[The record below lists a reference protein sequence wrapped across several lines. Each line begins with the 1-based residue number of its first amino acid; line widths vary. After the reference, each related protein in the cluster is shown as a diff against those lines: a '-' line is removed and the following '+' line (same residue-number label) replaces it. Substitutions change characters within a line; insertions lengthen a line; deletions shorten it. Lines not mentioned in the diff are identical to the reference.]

1 MTTPAPAAPGL
12 KPFAAML
19 RREFAGYFRTPL
31 AYVFLA
37 VFNAFAVSLAFFV
50 GGLYESGVASLDRF
64 FLYHPWLWA
73 FLAPAAGARLWAEE
87 RRQGTLELLLTWP
100 ITVWQAALGKFL
112 AAWLFLACAL
122 LMTLPVAFTVGWLG
136 DPDWGVILSGYAGSL
151 LCAGACLGIAAI
163 ASALTR
169 SQVIAFV
176 TGFLAC
182 FLLVLVGYGVFD
194 ELLVGLLGQEG
205 LVIGWRQFAFRVTV
219 DDFRQLGLWRNL
231 ESFTL
236 GLVDARPVA
245 YFLSVAFAGLGLSTI
260 IVERR

>member
-1 MTTPAPAAPGL
+1 MSSPSENPAPKSAGL
-12 KPFAAML
+12 SAFGAIL

-50 GGLYESGVASLDRF
+50 GNMYEAGVASLDRF

-87 RRQGTLELLLTWP
+87 RRQGTIELPLTWP
-100 ITVWQAALGKFL
+100 VTVWQAALGKFL

-136 DPDWGVILSGYAGSL
+136 DPDWGVILAGYAGSL
-151 LCAGACLGIAAI
+151 LCAGACLGVAAV

-182 FLLVLVGYGVFD
+182 FILVLVGYGVFD
-194 ELLVGLLGQEG
+194 EL
-205 LVIGWRQFAFRVTV
+205 FAGMLPSGMV
-219 DDFRQLGLWRNL
+219 DEIRRLGLWRNL
-231 ESFTL
+231 EPFTL
-236 GLVDARPVA
+236 GLFDLRPAV
-245 YFLSVAFAGLGLSTI
+245 YFVTVAFSGLGLSTI
-260 IVERR
+260 IIERR

>member
-1 MTTPAPAAPGL
+1 MSDQPTSPTPRPGAA
-12 KPFAAML
+12 FWAVL

-37 VFNAFAVSLAFFV
+37 VFNAFAISLAFFI
-50 GGLYESGVASLDRF
+50 GNIYEAGVASLDRF

-100 ITVWQAALGKFL
+100 VTVWQAALGKFV
-112 AAWLFLACAL
+112 AAWLFLGSAL
-122 LMTLPVAFTVGWLG
+122 LLTLPLAFTVCYLG
-136 DPDWGVILSGYAGSL
+136 DPDIGVIVSGYVGSF

-182 FLLVLVGYGVFD
+182 FVLVLVGYGVFD
-194 ELLVGLLGQEG
+194 ELLSGA
-205 LVIGWRQFAFRVTV
+205 FATGTV
-219 DDFRQLGLWRNL
+219 DEIRRLGLWRNL
-231 ESFTL
+231 EPFTL
-236 GLVDARPVA
+236 GLIDLRPTA
-245 YFLSVAFAGLGLSTI
+245 YFLTVAFAGLGLSTL

>member
-1 MTTPAPAAPGL
+1 MSDQPASPTPRPGAA
-12 KPFAAML
+12 FWAVL

-37 VFNAFAVSLAFFV
+37 VFNAFAISLAFFI
-50 GGLYESGVASLDRF
+50 GNIYEAGVASLDRF

-100 ITVWQAALGKFL
+100 VTVWQAALGKFF
-112 AAWLFLACAL
+112 AAWLFLGSAL
-122 LMTLPVAFTVGWLG
+122 LITLPMAFTVCYLG
-136 DPDWGVILSGYAGSL
+136 DPDVGVIVSGYVGSF

-176 TGFLAC
+176 TGF
-182 FLLVLVGYGVFD
+182 D
-194 ELLVGLLGQEG
+194 ELLSGA
-205 LVIGWRQFAFRVTV
+205 FATGTV
-219 DDFRQLGLWRNL
+219 DEIRRLGLWRNL
-231 ESFTL
+231 EPFTL
-236 GLVDARPVA
+236 GLIDLRPTA
-245 YFLSVAFAGLGLSTI
+245 YFLTVAFAGLGLSTL

>member
-1 MTTPAPAAPGL
+1 MSDTPATPGPRAGAAFL
-12 KPFAAML
+12 AVL

-37 VFNAFAVSLAFFV
+37 VFNAFAISLAFFV
-50 GGLYESGVASLDRF
+50 GNIYEAGVASLDRF

-87 RRQGTLELLLTWP
+87 RRQGTIELLLTWP
-100 ITVWQAALGKFL
+100 VTVWQAALGKFF
-112 AAWLFLACAL
+112 AAWLFLGCAL
-122 LMTLPVAFTVGWLG
+122 LITLPMAFTVCYLG
-136 DPDWGVILSGYAGSL
+136 DPDVGVIVSGYVGSF
-151 LCAGACLGIAAI
+151 LCAGACLGIAAV

-182 FLLVLVGYGVFD
+182 FVLVLVGYGVFD
-194 ELLVGLLGQEG
+194 ELLAG
-205 LVIGWRQFAFRVTV
+205 AFSSGTV
-219 DDFRQLGLWRNL
+219 DAVRRLGLWRNL
-231 ESFTL
+231 EPFTL
-236 GLVDARPVA
+236 GLVDVRPVA
-245 YFLSVAFAGLGLSTI
+245 YFLTAAFAGLGLSTI

>member
-1 MTTPAPAAPGL
+1 
-12 KPFAAML
+12 
-19 RREFAGYFRTPL
+19 
-31 AYVFLA
+31 
-37 VFNAFAVSLAFFV
+37 
-50 GGLYESGVASLDRF
+50 
-64 FLYHPWLWA
+64 
-73 FLAPAAGARLWAEE
+73 
-87 RRQGTLELLLTWP
+87 
-100 ITVWQAALGKFL
+100 
-112 AAWLFLACAL
+112 
-122 LMTLPVAFTVGWLG
+122 MTLPVALTVGWLG

-194 ELLVGLLGQEG
+194 ELLAG
-205 LVIGWRQFAFRVTV
+205 AFGSAGIDEIR
-219 DDFRQLGLWRNL
+219 RLGLWRNL
-231 ESFTL
+231 EPFTL

>member
-1 MTTPAPAAPGL
+1 MSSAPSSPSRFAPL
-12 KPFAAML
+12 IAIM

-50 GGLYESGVASLDRF
+50 GGLFESGVASLDRF

-87 RRQGTLELLLTWP
+87 RRQGTIELLLTWP
-100 ITVWQAALGKFL
+100 VTVWQAALGKFL

-122 LMTLPVAFTVGWLG
+122 LMTIPVAFTVGYLG
-136 DPDWGVILSGYAGSL
+136 NDGSNWNIITGPDWGVIVGGYAGSL
-151 LCAGACLGIAAI
+151 LCAGACLGIASI

-169 SQVIAFV
+169 NQVIAFV

-182 FLLVLVGYGVFD
+182 FILVLVGYGVFD
-194 ELLVGLLGQEG
+194 ELLAGILGSG
-205 LVIGWRQFAFRVTV
+205 GV
-219 DDFRQLGLWRNL
+219 DEIRRLGLWRNL
-231 ESFTL
+231 EPFTL
-236 GLVDARPVA
+236 GLVDARPIA

>member
-1 MTTPAPAAPGL
+1 MNAAPSAR
-12 KPFAAML
+12 PPVAAAFRAVL
-19 RREFAGYFRTPL
+19 RREFAGFFRTPL

-122 LMTLPVAFTVGWLG
+122 VITLPVAFTVGWLG
-136 DPDWGVILSGYAGSL
+136 DPDAGVIAAGYVGSL
-151 LCAGACLGIAAI
+151 LCAGACLGVAAV

-176 TGFLAC
+176 TGFLGC
-182 FLLVLVGYGVFD
+182 FILVLVGYGVFD
-194 ELLVGLLGQEG
+194 ELLSGALGS
-205 LVIGWRQFAFRVTV
+205 AAV
-219 DDFRQLGLWRNL
+219 DEVRRLGLWRNL
-231 ESFTL
+231 EPFTL
-236 GLVDARPVA
+236 GLLDARPAA
-245 YFLSVAFAGLGLSTI
+245 YFLSVAFAGLGLSA
-260 IVERR
+260 IVIERR

>member
-1 MTTPAPAAPGL
+1 MSSSEKTPAAGR
-12 KPFAAML
+12 PFTAML

-50 GGLYESGVASLDRF
+50 GGLYESGIASLDRF

-87 RRQGTLELLLTWP
+87 RRQGTIELLLTWP

-122 LMTLPVAFTVGWLG
+122 LMTVPVALTVGWLG
-136 DPDWGVILSGYAGSL
+136 DPDWGVIIAGYTGSL

-194 ELLVGLLGQEG
+194 ELLAG
-205 LVIGWRQFAFRVTV
+205 AFGTAGIDEIR
-219 DDFRQLGLWRNL
+219 RLGLWRNL
-231 ESFTL
+231 EPFTL
-236 GLVDARPVA
+236 GLIDARPVA

>member
-1 MTTPAPAAPGL
+1 MSDSPTPSAPRAGAA
-12 KPFAAML
+12 FRAVL

-50 GGLYESGVASLDRF
+50 GNLYEAGVASLDRF

-87 RRQGTLELLLTWP
+87 RRQGTIELLLTWP
-100 ITVWQAALGKFL
+100 VTVWQAALGKFL
-112 AAWLFLACAL
+112 AAWLFLGCAL
-122 LMTLPVAFTVGWLG
+122 LITLPMAFTVCYLG
-136 DPDWGVILSGYAGSL
+136 EPDVGVIVSGYVGSF
-151 LCAGACLGIAAI
+151 LCAGACLGLAAI

-182 FLLVLVGYGVFD
+182 FVLVLVGYGGFD
-194 ELLVGLLGQEG
+194 ELLAG
-205 LVIGWRQFAFRVTV
+205 AFSSGTV
-219 DDFRQLGLWRNL
+219 DAIRQLGLWRNL
-231 ESFTL
+231 EPFTL
-236 GLVDARPVA
+236 GLVDIRPVA
-245 YFLSVAFAGLGLSTI
+245 FFLTAAFAGLGLSTI

>member
-1 MTTPAPAAPGL
+1 MSSSEKSPSVGLAPFTAI
-12 KPFAAML
+12 L

-50 GGLYESGVASLDRF
+50 GGLYESGIASLDRF

-87 RRQGTLELLLTWP
+87 RRQGTIELLLTWP
-100 ITVWQAALGKFL
+100 VTVWQAALGKFL
-112 AAWLFLACAL
+112 AAWAFLACAL
-122 LMTLPVAFTVGWLG
+122 LMTLPIAFTVGWLG
-136 DPDWGVILSGYAGSL
+136 KPDWGVIASGYIGSL

-182 FLLVLVGYGVFD
+182 FILVLVGYGVFD
-194 ELLVGLLGQEG
+194 ELLAGLLGSGSIDE
-205 LVIGWRQFAFRVTV
+205 IRR
-219 DDFRQLGLWRNL
+219 LGLWRNL
-231 ESFTL
+231 EPFTL
-236 GLVDARPVA
+236 GLIDIRPIA
-245 YFLSVAFAGLGLSTI
+245 YFVSVALAGLGLSTI